1 MTMKITRIHAW
12 PVELHL
18 VRPYTISYETIEKAT
33 NVFVRIETDA
43 GIAGSG
49 CAAPDLPVTG
59 ETSDTVLDAID
70 NRAAAILCGA
80 DPLRWALLVEQLRA
94 ALGNQPSAR
103 AALDMAVFDI
113 VARKADMPLWKMLGG
128 YRDSIETSVTIGI
141 MSTEET
147 VAAAREWAA
156 KGFRCLKIKGGRSVD
171 EDVDRVLKV
180 REAVGDGAELRF
192 DANQGFNVRDALL
205 FVQRTRAARLELL
218 EQPTPSGEP
227 ELLGAVTR
235 AVPIPV
241 MADESLIT
249 VRDAFRLA
257 RNEFVDM
264 VNIKLMKVGGIA
276 DALHAN
282 SVARAAGL
290 EVMVSCMDEA
300 GLAVAAGLNFALAR
314 PNVAY
319 ADLDGHLEFT
329 DDPTRDAVMIRDG
342 YLIAP
347 AAPGLGFELPPPD

>member
-1 MTMKITRIHAW
+1 MKITRIQAW

-18 VRPYTISYETIEKAT
+18 ARPYTISYETIDRTT
-33 NVFVRIETDA
+33 NVFLRLETDE
-43 GIAGSG
+43 GLVGSG

-59 ETSDTVLDAID
+59 ETPDTVLEAV
-70 NRAAAILCGA
+70 RATATPIVHGA
-80 DPLRWALLVEQLRA
+80 DPLRWSLLAEQLRQA
-94 ALGNQPSAR
+94 MGHQPSAR

-113 VARKADMPLWKMLGG
+113 VGKKAGLPLWKLLGG
-128 YRDSIETSVTIGI
+128 YRDSMETSVTIGI
-141 MSTEET
+141 MTSDET
-147 VAAAREWAA
+147 VAAAREWTAQ
-156 KGFRCLKIKGGRSVD
+156 GFRCLKIKGGHNVD
-171 EDVDRVLKV
+171 EDIERVLKI
-180 REAVGDGAELRF
+180 REALGDTAEIRF
-192 DANQGFNVRDALL
+192 DANQGFSVHDALL
-205 FVQRTRAARLELL
+205 FVERTRAARVELL

-235 AVPIPV
+235 AVTIPV
-241 MADESLIT
+241 MADESLVT

-300 GLAVAAGLNFALAR
+300 ALAIAAGLHFALAR
-314 PNVAY
+314 PNVLY

-329 DDPTRDAVMIRDG
+329 DDPTAAAVTIRDG
-342 YLIAP
+342 HLLAP
-347 AAPGLGFELPPPD
+347 QSPGLGFELPPPA